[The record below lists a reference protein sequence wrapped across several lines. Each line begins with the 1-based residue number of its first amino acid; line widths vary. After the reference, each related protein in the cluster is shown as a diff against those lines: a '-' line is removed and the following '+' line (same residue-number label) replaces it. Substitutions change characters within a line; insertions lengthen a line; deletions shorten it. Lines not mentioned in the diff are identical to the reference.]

1 MQPIISPVDVAL
13 IEAELTEE
21 KFVRNTNN
29 GKNLIYSV
37 TYHNSPNLVRE
48 IARLREVTFRNAGGG
63 TGKEMDIDT
72 FDTRPNPY
80 KQLVVWNPEYKEV
93 VGGYR
98 YMRCGDADRDQNGN
112 LQLATSGLFD
122 LSAKFVNEILP
133 VTIELGRSFVQPN
146 FQPTAG
152 NRKGLFS
159 LDNIWDGL
167 GAITVDNPDI
177 KYFYGKV
184 TMYRHFNVQAR
195 DMILY
200 FLKKYFPDPDNLLRP
215 KQPLPITTDVNYL
228 ESLFKGLDYKEG
240 YKVLK
245 HEVGELNEHIP
256 PLVNTYMN
264 LSPTMKSFGTAL
276 NSTFGEVEETGILVT
291 IADIYESKKERHLKT
306 YQKIKRG

>member
-1 MQPIISPVDVAL
+1 MQKIISPVETSL
-13 IEAELTEE
+13 IEKELTPDTFIRE
-21 KFVRNTNN
+21 TNN
-29 GKNLIYSV
+29 GKNLIYIV
-37 TYHNSPNLVRE
+37 TYHNAPNLLRE
-48 IARLREVTFRNAGGG
+48 IGRLREVTFRNAGGG
-63 TGKEMDIDT
+63 TGKEMDIDS
-72 FDTRPNPY
+72 FDTRSNPY
-80 KQLVVWNPEYKEV
+80 KQLVVWNPEYKEI

-98 YMRCGDADRDQNGN
+98 FMRCGDADRDKNGN

-122 LSAKFVNEILP
+122 LSEKFIKEILP

-184 TMYRHFNVQAR
+184 TMYRHFNVKAR
-195 DMILY
+195 DMILF
-200 FLKKYFPDPDNLLRP
+200 FLKTYFPDPEKLLRP
-215 KQPLPITTDVNYL
+215 KFPLPITTDENYL
-228 ESLFKGLDYKEG
+228 TSLFQGLDYKEG

-245 HEVGELNEHIP
+245 HEVAELGEHIP

-291 IADIYESKKERHLKT
+291 IADIYESKKERHLNT
-306 YQKIKRG
+306 YVKN

>member
-37 TYHNSPNLVRE
+37 TYHNSPNLMRE

-80 KQLVVWNPEYKEV
+80 QQLVVWNPEYKEV

-98 YMRCGDADRDQNGN
+98 YMRCGDADRDPNGN

-167 GAITVDNPDI
+167 GAITVDNPDV

-215 KQPLPITTDVNYL
+215 KQPLPLTSDVNYL

-291 IADIYESKKERHLKT
+291 IADIYESKKDRHLKT
-306 YQKIKRG
+306 YHPKRK